1 MDTTTIPT
9 LFNSLQIPNNH
20 TSVGLSNLLA
30 SNSAAK
36 ALFHHKRL
44 PDAGWTDVQ
53 IQRLLLELSILDTN
67 CEETVKCQ
75 RGGQSGSSFP
85 HRWTGAGEREGRIY
99 SPLVSQRHFGLGHG
113 IGRSGDVME
122 AQPKAVGSS
131 ALLRLTLRL
140 VLDAV
145 RRGAGL
151 NGTIGKK
158 GGGKGRQQP
167 QQPSGPA
174 AFGTLLP
181 VCTGM
186 TMALVLSG
194 LRDRARKLDAA
205 AAAAASTSENDDG
218 ESNNV
223 PERNIV
229 LWSRIDQKSCYKAI
243 LSAGLKC
250 IVLPT
255 KAHPDTDE
263 VSTDL
268 DALQQA
274 LDKYGNKILAVLTT
288 TSCFC
293 PRVPDE
299 VDKVAKLIQT
309 YNNSNNN
316 TTTTNPQNN
325 NNNAA
330 GGGAG
335 ISHVINHAYGLQC
348 PATNKLLNRACTIG
362 RVDAIICST
371 DKNFLVPVGGALIL
385 SPNEDVIAGISKNY
399 PGRAS
404 ASPMIDLFITLLSMG
419 LDGYKGIL
427 EERKR
432 LTGLF
437 RTRLEKVA
445 ETFGEQILNCP
456 RNTISFGITLNKLA
470 IVDTNENSNGDDDS
484 QKQQKQQQQQK
495 ERNKQITQ
503 FGSML
508 FTRCISGTRI
518 VPRNE
523 TKTISG
529 HTFVGFGSSHET
541 YAHDYMTAACAV
553 GMCEEEM
560 NEFFIRLEKAW
571 KDYCAKRE
579 KDRKRKQKKKME
591 KEKEKEKDEEEK
603 HEGNGTT
610 IEEDVGKMAI
620 SDK

>member
-1 MDTTTIPT
+1 MDASTIPA
-9 LFNSLQIPNNH
+9 LFASLQIPTNH
-20 TSVGLSNLLA
+20 TTVGLSNLIA
-30 SNSAAK
+30 SNSQAK

-44 PDAGWTDVQ
+44 PDHGWSDLQ
-53 IQRLLLELSILDTN
+53 IQRLLLELSALDTN

-75 RGGQSGSSFP
+75 LSAASIDGFS
-85 HRWTGAGEREGRIY
+85 HRWAGAGEREGRVY
-99 SPLVSQRHFGLGHG
+99 SPLVSQRHYGFGHG

-140 VLDAV
+140 TLDAV

-151 NGTIGKK
+151 NGNVGK
-158 GGGKGRQQP
+158 GG
-167 QQPSGPA
+167 QPSGPA
-174 AFGTLLP
+174 SFGTLLP

-186 TMALVLSG
+186 STALVLAG
-194 LRDRARKLDAA
+194 LRDRARKLDGAID
-205 AAAAASTSENDDG
+205 ENNDENSDMK
-218 ESNNV
+218 
-223 PERNIV
+223 ERNIV

-268 DALQQA
+268 QA
-274 LDKYGNKILAVLTT
+274 LEEALDQYGNSILAVLTT

-299 VDKVAKLIQT
+299 VDAVAKMIQT
-309 YNNSNNN
+309 WND
-316 TTTTNPQNN
+316 
-325 NNNAA
+325 
-330 GGGAG
+330 GKGGAG

-348 PATNKLLNRACTIG
+348 RATNKLLNRACTIG
-362 RVDAIICST
+362 RVDAIINST
-371 DKNFLVPVGGALIL
+371 DKNFLVPVGGALIM
-385 SPNEDVIAGISKNY
+385 SPNSNVIESINKNY

-437 RTRLEKVA
+437 RQKLERVA
-445 ETFGEQILNCP
+445 KTFGERTLNCP
-456 RNTISFGITLNKLA
+456 RNTISFGITLDNLVSLDD
-470 IVDTNENSNGDDDS
+470 VDNYSE
-484 QKQQKQQQQQK
+484 KQQQK
-495 ERNKQITQ
+495 EQNKQITK

-518 VPRNE
+518 VARNE
-523 TKTISG
+523 SKTISG
-529 HTFVGFGSSHET
+529 HTFEGFGSSHDS
-541 YAHDYMTAACAV
+541 YSHVYMTAACAV
-553 GMCEEEM
+553 GMGEGEM
-560 NEFFIRLEKAW
+560 NEFFVRLEKSW

-579 KDRKRKQKKKME
+579 KERKKKRKQKE
-591 KEKEKEKDEEEK
+591 VDAS
-603 HEGNGTT
+603 N
-610 IEEDVGKMAI
+610 IEENMKDMAI
-620 SDK
+620 DNN

>member
-1 MDTTTIPT
+1 MYADNIPA
-9 LFNSLQIPNNH
+9 LFSSLQIPDNH
-20 TSVGLSNLLA
+20 TSVGLSNLLS
-30 SNSAAK
+30 SNSQAK

-44 PDAGWTDVQ
+44 PDHGWTDLQ
-53 IQRLLLELSILDTN
+53 IQRLLFELSVLDTN

-75 RGGQSGSSFP
+75 ATAGSGGGGFP

-140 VLDAV
+140 TLDAV

-151 NGTIGKK
+151 NGNVGK
-158 GGGKGRQQP
+158 GGKT
-167 QQPSGPA
+167 SGPA
-174 AFGTLLP
+174 SHGTLLP

-186 TMALVLSG
+186 SMALVLSG
-194 LRDRARKLDAA
+194 LRDRARKMDA
-205 AAAAASTSENDDG
+205 TIPENGDDG
-218 ESNNV
+218 SSIK

-229 LWSRIDQKSCYKAI
+229 LWSRIDQKSCYKAV

-255 KAHPDTDE
+255 KVCPETDE

-268 DALQQA
+268 ESLKEA
-274 LDKYGNKILAVLTT
+274 LDRYGNSILAVLTT

-299 VDKVAKLIQT
+299 VDKVAKMIRAWNL
-309 YNNSNNN
+309 
-316 TTTTNPQNN
+316 
-325 NNNAA
+325 
-330 GGGAG
+330 GRDGAG
-335 ISHVINHAYGLQC
+335 VSHVINHAYGLQC
-348 PATNKLLNRACTIG
+348 QATNKLLNRACTIG

-371 DKNFLVPVGGALIL
+371 DKNFLVPVGGALIM
-385 SPNEDVIAGISKNY
+385 SPNSKVIESISKNY

-419 LDGYKGIL
+419 LGGYKGIL

-437 RTRLEKVA
+437 RRRLEEVA
-445 ETFGEQILNCP
+445 NVFGERILICP
-456 RNTISFGITLNKLA
+456 RNTISFGITLDNLVA
-470 IVDTNENSNGDDDS
+470 SLDEANDESE
-484 QKQQKQQQQQK
+484 
-495 ERNKQITQ
+495 ERQRKGRNREITQ

-508 FTRCISGTRI
+508 FTRCISGTRV
-518 VPRNE
+518 VPPDE
-523 TKTISG
+523 TKAISG
-529 HTFVGFGSSHET
+529 HTFRGFGSSHEG
-541 YAHDYMTAACAV
+541 YPRAYMTAACAV
-553 GMCEEEM
+553 GMGEDEL
-560 NEFFIRLEKAW
+560 NEFFVRLEKSW
-571 KDYCAKRE
+571 NDYRSKRE
-579 KDRKRKQKKKME
+579 KEKRKKGKK
-591 KEKEKEKDEEEK
+591 
-603 HEGNGTT
+603 
-610 IEEDVGKMAI
+610 
-620 SDK
+620 

>member
-1 MDTTTIPT
+1 MDADAIPA
-9 LFNSLQIPNNH
+9 LFASLRIPANH
-20 TSVGLSNLLA
+20 TSVGLSNLVA

-44 PDAGWTDVQ
+44 PDEGWTDLQ
-53 IQRLLLELSILDTN
+53 IQRLLFELSALDTN

-75 RGGQSGSSFP
+75 RSSTANGGFA

-99 SPLVSQRHFGLGHG
+99 APLVSQRHFGLGHG

-140 VLDAV
+140 TLDAV

-151 NGTIGKK
+151 NGSV
-158 GGGKGRQQP
+158 GKGDQK
-167 QQPSGPA
+167 SGPA
-174 AFGTLLP
+174 SFGTLLP

-186 TMALVLSG
+186 SMALVLSG

-205 AAAAASTSENDDG
+205 ASENGDS
-218 ESNNV
+218 EL

-229 LWSRIDQKSCYKAI
+229 LWSRIDQKSCYKAV

-268 DALQQA
+268 DALKEA
-274 LDKYGNKILAVLTT
+274 LERYGNNILAVLTT

-299 VDKVAKLIQT
+299 VDAVAKTIQSW
-309 YNNSNNN
+309 NDGK
-316 TTTTNPQNN
+316 
-325 NNNAA
+325 A
-330 GGGAG
+330 GAG
-335 ISHVINHAYGLQC
+335 VSHVINHAYGLQC
-348 PATNKLLNRACTIG
+348 KATNKLLNRACTIG

-385 SPNEDVIAGISKNY
+385 SPDSSVIESISKNY
-399 PGRAS
+399 PDRAS

-419 LDGYKGIL
+419 LNGYKGIL
-427 EERKR
+427 EERMR
-432 LTGLF
+432 LVELF
-437 RTRLEKVA
+437 RQRLEQVA
-445 ETFGEQILNCP
+445 TVFGEKMLNCP
-456 RNTISFGITLNKLA
+456 RNTISFGITLDNLIPPNNA
-470 IVDTNENSNGDDDS
+470 TNGHSEE
-484 QKQQKQQQQQK
+484 QQRK
-495 ERNKQITQ
+495 ELNRQITK

-523 TKTISG
+523 TKAISG
-529 HTFVGFGSSHET
+529 HTFVGFGSSHEK
-541 YAHDYMTAACAV
+541 YPHHYMTAACAV
-553 GMCEEEM
+553 GMGEDEM
-560 NEFFIRLEKAW
+560 EEFFVRLEKSW
-571 KDYCAKRE
+571 KDYRAKLE
-579 KDRKRKQKKKME
+579 KERKKKE
-591 KEKEKEKDEEEK
+591 TQRVAGKLEE
-603 HEGNGTT
+603 GVAQMT
-610 IEEDVGKMAI
+610 IRDG
-620 SDK
+620 